1 MSYLTEADVA
11 RLQAYAYDIRCTVLA
26 MLAEAGSGH
35 TAGSLGMADI
45 FSAFYFHVLNHDPA
59 DPEREDRDRLILSN
73 GHIAPVRYAAM
84 AHAGYFP
91 LEETLTL
98 RRFGSRLQG
107 HPERTHL
114 PGLETTS
121 GPLGD
126 GLTQAAGMA
135 LAYRMDNNPGRIYA
149 VMSDG
154 EQQCGITWEAAMFAG
169 ARGLSNLTAVID
181 RNHIQI
187 SGTTEE
193 VLAIEPLAEK
203 YEAFNWNVLL
213 VDGHTIDMF
222 IDAIETAKGI
232 EDKPTV
238 IIATTI
244 PGKGVPEIEG
254 DHTWHGKVPTKEQAE
269 RWIAALERAREE
281 IGATL

>member
-11 RLQAYAYDIRCTVLA
+11 RLQAYAYDIRCTTLS

-59 DPEREDRDRLILSN
+59 DPERVERDRLILSN
-73 GHIAPVRYAAM
+73 GHVAPVRYAAM

-98 RRFGSRLQG
+98 RRLGSRLQG

-135 LAYRMDNNPGRIYA
+135 LAYRMDDNPGRIYA
-149 VMSDG
+149 LMSDG

-169 ARGLSNLTAVID
+169 ARGLNNLTAVID

-193 VLAIEPLAEK
+193 VLAVEPLAEK

-222 IDAIETAKGI
+222 IDAIETAKGV

-254 DHTWHGKVPTKEQAE
+254 DHTWHGKAPTKEQAE
-269 RWIAALERAREE
+269 RWIAELERAREE
-281 IGATL
+281 VGATL

>member
-1 MSYLTEADVA
+1 
-11 RLQAYAYDIRCTVLA
+11 
-26 MLAEAGSGH
+26 
-35 TAGSLGMADI
+35 MADI
-45 FSAFYFHVLNHDPA
+45 FSAFYFHILNHDPA
-59 DPEREDRDRLILSN
+59 DPEKEGRDRLILSN

-91 LEETLTL
+91 LEEVLTL
-98 RRFGSRLQG
+98 RRLGSRLQG

-135 LAYRMDNNPGRIYA
+135 LAYRMDDTPGRIYA

-193 VLAIEPLAEK
+193 VLDVDPLAEK

-222 IDAIETAKGI
+222 IDAIETAKSV

-254 DHTWHGKVPTKEQAE
+254 DYTWHGKAPTKEQAE
-269 RWIAALERAREE
+269 RWIAALEEARDAV
-281 IGATL
+281 GATL